1 MQDANRT
8 VGQRIV
14 KIRQAKGFSQDGL
27 AQRSGLNRS
36 HLYRVETGRQS
47 PTVVTLK
54 LIADALD
61 VRVRDLV
68 KDL

>member
-1 MQDANRT
+1 M
-8 VGQRIV
+8 
-14 KIRQAKGFSQDGL
+14 KIREAKGFTQDGL
-27 AQRSGLNRS
+27 AQRSGLHRA
-36 HLYRVETGRQS
+36 HLFKVETGRQS

-54 LIADALD
+54 LIADALE

>member
-1 MQDANRT
+1 M
-8 VGQRIV
+8 
-14 KIRQAKGFSQDGL
+14 KIRKAKGIKQDGL
-27 AQRSGLNRS
+27 AKLTTLHRA
-36 HLYRVETGRQS
+36 HLFRVETGRQS
-47 PTVVTLK
+47 PTLVTLK